1 MRGGVFY
8 PEVNVNKRCD
18 WFWARGQLWRHAVWR
33 AWSVTACSELKVH
46 VQQPPAPVLR
56 CNHTI
61 YARNVDHVMTS
72 RLKKVVR
79 CVQEFVRELW
89 DTLNL
94 WSHNYTSTGQ
104 HSLFT
109 APWTLKCVINIEDIN
124 IRIMDIVSRP
134 SLTCTAPQRA
144 QHDLVKAWNHL
155 QTELT
160 TISAKDFN
168 QAALI
173 PHCFNVD

>member
-1 MRGGVFY
+1 MWLVLSSGSTLKTMRCEEPDLLQHVLNSKSTYNNLPHLSSGSITQSTHETLIMWWQAVWR
-8 PEVNVNKRCD
+8 KRCD
-18 WFWARGQLWRHAVWR
+18 EFKSSYVKFEIRW
-33 AWSVTACSELKVH
+33 TAEK
-46 VQQPPAPVLR
+46 Q
-56 CNHTI
+56 N
-61 YARNVDHVMTS
+61 M
-72 RLKKVVR
+72 
-79 CVQEFVRELW
+79 F
-89 DTLNL
+89 LNL

-160 TISAKDFN
+160 IISAKDFN
-168 QAALI
+168 LAALI

>member
-1 MRGGVFY
+1 MWLVLSSGSTLKTMRCEEPDLLQHVLNSKSTYNNLPHLSSGSITQSTH
-8 PEVNVNKRCD
+8 ETLIM
-18 WFWARGQLWRHAVWR
+18 WWQAVWR
-33 AWSVTACSELKVH
+33 RWCNEFKSSYVNFEIRWTAEK
-46 VQQPPAPVLR
+46 Q
-56 CNHTI
+56 N
-61 YARNVDHVMTS
+61 M
-72 RLKKVVR
+72 
-79 CVQEFVRELW
+79 F
-89 DTLNL
+89 LNL

-160 TISAKDFN
+160 NISAKDFN

>member
-1 MRGGVFY
+1 MISSELGVNSEDMRCEEPDLLQHVLNSKSTYNNLPHLSSGSITQSTH
-8 PEVNVNKRCD
+8 ETLIM
-18 WFWARGQLWRHAVWR
+18 WWQAVWR
-33 AWSVTACSELKVH
+33 RWCNEFKSSYVNFEIRWTAEK
-46 VQQPPAPVLR
+46 Q
-56 CNHTI
+56 N
-61 YARNVDHVMTS
+61 M
-72 RLKKVVR
+72 
-79 CVQEFVRELW
+79 F
-89 DTLNL
+89 LNL

>member
-1 MRGGVFY
+1 MISSELGVNSEDMRCEEPDLLQHVLNSKSTYNNLPHLSSGVITQSTH
-8 PEVNVNKRCD
+8 ETLIM
-18 WFWARGQLWRHAVWR
+18 WWQAVWR
-33 AWSVTACSELKVH
+33 RWCNEFKSSYVNFEIRWTAEK
-46 VQQPPAPVLR
+46 Q
-56 CNHTI
+56 N
-61 YARNVDHVMTS
+61 M
-72 RLKKVVR
+72 
-79 CVQEFVRELW
+79 F
-89 DTLNL
+89 LNL

>member
-1 MRGGVFY
+1 MISSELGVNSEDMRREEPDLLQHVLNSKSTYNNLPRLSSGVITQSTH
-8 PEVNVNKRCD
+8 ETLIM
-18 WFWARGQLWRHAVWR
+18 WWQAVWR
-33 AWSVTACSELKVH
+33 RRCDEFKSSYVNFEIRWTAEK
-46 VQQPPAPVLR
+46 Q
-56 CNHTI
+56 N
-61 YARNVDHVMTS
+61 M
-72 RLKKVVR
+72 
-79 CVQEFVRELW
+79 F
-89 DTLNL
+89 LNL

-160 TISAKDFN
+160 IISAKDFN